1 VTKFTFVLFAG
12 IFVGAVAYE
21 LLCRLNPELI
31 KKGEEMAGN
40 LLETVK
46 LNEQA

>member
-1 VTKFTFVLFAG
+1 MTKFTLVLFAG

-31 KKGEEMAGN
+31 QKGEDMADN
-40 LLETVK
+40 LFKTAK